1 MSNYESHGDIIY
13 PHAIDD
19 RIKILQAHHDLPGVE
34 MACTTCDPDEHDE
47 LEALIQFR
55 TDVIDTCGGE
65 SAWEDSPGFIADS
78 YFDEYVNSDVEGM
91 HGSEVIQSLD
101 RYLDWGLIKDDYM
114 ERFEEIDFDGVTYL
128 IDNNRG

>member
-1 MSNYESHGDIIY
+1 MSNYYEGHGDIIY

-19 RIKILQAHHDLPGVE
+19 RIKRLHDMKMDLDLNEDGE
-34 MACTTCDPDEHDE
+34 AE
-47 LEALIQFR
+47 LEVLIQFR